1 MPTGG
6 ETLTNTI
13 WHRVTLYLLIRQ
25 RKLNKLTPAYD
36 PEPLKIQD
44 VKGTQI
50 QVERASDGTQF
61 KRNTSHLKK
70 IPGDAKP
77 VAATPP
83 EEFSDGDNADE
94 DQDSDTPEDIQ
105 VVIPETLEKHTD
117 TTTKSGRSIKQPVW
131 MKDYAIS

>member
-1 MPTGG
+1 MPSGG

-36 PEPLKIQD
+36 PEPFKIQD
-44 VKGTQI
+44 VKGTQR
-50 QVERASDGTQF
+50 QVEQASNGKQF
-61 KRNTSHLKK
+61 KRNTS
-70 IPGDAKP
+70 
-77 VAATPP
+77 AATPP